1 MKLKWKLPSGFFVIA
16 LLVGGVG
23 VLGIYGISSL
33 QQNSDLTDNV
43 FFLIFSYDNFEKQ
56 FNEMIRSSERTDYE
70 ALLIDY
76 QDFYEKTNSTLEEI
90 ELEIWNTFP
99 QSDHLIFQIKEENKK
114 YHDVVQEIFNQ
125 QEERI
130 DLQETN
136 MLNQVSEITLRD
148 KIHNQILEIGD
159 IILVEELGNIQFYN
173 KVTLLESQD
182 ESDLKKWLSSSQ
194 NMIDHLETTNPNI
207 SEVQRQQLIED
218 ISYYQIVTKIL
229 GDSAIQNNEL
239 EFIQSTSLIDLR
251 LSKIKLM
258 EFNQLILENSE
269 QGIQSTINSTQI
281 SFIIMTLSGF
291 LVASILGLYIS
302 KSITNRLYKLKKIT
316 REIAHGDFNSQPEIS
331 GNDEI
336 SELANDVNLMA
347 NDLQE
352 YNNQLLKAEK
362 LSAIGQLAARL
373 AHDLRNPLAIIKNV
387 GEMLQMDAISKNDEI
402 FMKKIAILER
412 GVKRMTHQIDD
423 TMDFVRVKPLILS
436 ENHVHQIIDQAIERS
451 NVPSSV
457 NLNFQGDDQ
466 KLFCDPQR
474 LELALSNIIT
484 NACQAVNNNGKIVIR
499 IKEKNDKIIIEIED
513 SGQGIPQDILPTI
526 FEPLV
531 TAKQE
536 GTGLGLASCKTII
549 EQHKGT
555 ISVKNN
561 PTTFTV
567 TLQTIKKSKELPLE
581 MRR

>member
-1 MKLKWKLPSGFFVIA
+1 MKLKWKLPSGFLVIA
-16 LLVGGVG
+16 LLVGCVG

-33 QQNSDLTDNV
+33 QQNSDLTENV
-43 FFLIFSYDNFEKQ
+43 FFLIFSYDNFEKE
-56 FNEMIRSSERTDYE
+56 FNEMVRSSERTDFE
-70 ALLIDY
+70 ALLIGY
-76 QDFYEKTNSTLEEI
+76 QDFYEKTDSTLEEI
-90 ELEIWNTFP
+90 ELEIWNAFS
-99 QSDHLIFQIKEENKK
+99 QSDRLVFQIKEENKK
-114 YHDVVQEIFNQ
+114 YHDVVQEIFYQ
-125 QEERI
+125 QEEQI
-130 DLQETN
+130 DIQETIL
-136 MLNQVSEITLRD
+136 LNQVSELTLRE
-148 KIHNQILEIGD
+148 KIQNQIHEIGD
-159 IILVEELGNIQFYN
+159 IKLLEELGNIQLYS
-173 KVTLLESQD
+173 KVTLLESQE
-182 ESDLKKWLSSSQ
+182 ESDLEKWLSSSQ
-194 NMIDHLETTNPNI
+194 NMIDHLETSNLNI

-218 ISYYQIVTKIL
+218 LSYYQIVTKIL
-229 GDSAIQNNEL
+229 GGSAIQNNEL
-239 EFIQSTSLIDLR
+239 EFVQSTSLIDLR

-258 EFNQLILENSE
+258 ELNQLILENSE

-302 KSITNRLYKLKKIT
+302 KSITNRLYKLKKFT
-316 REIAHGDFNSQPEIS
+316 REIAHGKFNSQPKIS

-347 NDLQE
+347 NELQE
-352 YNNQLLKAEK
+352 YNIQLLKAEK

-387 GEMLQMDAISKNDEI
+387 AEMLQMDAISKNDEI
-402 FMKKIAILER
+402 LMKKIGILER

-436 ENHVHQIIDQAIERS
+436 ENYIYQVIDQAIERS

-457 NLNFQGDDQ
+457 NLNVEGDDH

-474 LELALSNIIT
+474 LELAFSNIIT

-513 SGQGIPQDILPTI
+513 SGQGIPQDILPII

-536 GTGLGLASCKTII
+536 GTGLGLASCNTII
-549 EQHKGT
+549 KQHNGT

-567 TLQTIKKSKELPLE
+567 TLQVNKKPKELPLE
-581 MRR
+581 MKR